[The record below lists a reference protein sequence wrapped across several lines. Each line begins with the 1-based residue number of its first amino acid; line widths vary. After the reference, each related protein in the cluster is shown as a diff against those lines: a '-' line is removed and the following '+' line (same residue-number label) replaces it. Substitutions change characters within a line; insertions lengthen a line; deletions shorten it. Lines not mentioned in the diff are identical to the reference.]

1 MDETAL
7 VASSGLACSPNI
19 GLLLSTGIIFF
30 SFSPVAPM
38 TGQPPDEAAAGGW
51 NAAGVG
57 VEGVEVEAPPPLAA
71 LLKFRAFF
79 TNSRCRRAAS
89 STSTS
94 ADDDADGSRESKTP
108 VADSMRRKLTEQL
121 EPVHLKIV
129 DESGKHAG
137 HAGRMGV
144 APGTGETHFVI
155 EVTSEKFAG
164 LTSLKRHRLVY
175 GIVDDEV
182 SNGPVHAL
190 SLVTK
195 TPDE

>member
-94 ADDDADGSRESKTP
+94 AAGT
-108 VADSMRRKLTEQL
+108 A
-121 EPVHLKIV
+121 
-129 DESGKHAG
+129 SGC
-137 HAGRMGV
+137 R
-144 APGTGETHFVI
+144 PI
-155 EVTSEKFAG
+155 
-164 LTSLKRHRLVY
+164 LWDYDNRHR
-175 GIVDDEV
+175 IE
-182 SNGPVHAL
+182 
-190 SLVTK
+190 TK
-195 TPDE
+195 